1 MNGCQ
6 TLGTEEDLQQNE
18 ERKHMALT
26 ESLKSSI
33 DHLNEEVIFQNV

>member
-6 TLGTEEDLQQNE
+6 TLGTEKDLQLE
-18 ERKHMALT
+18 EVMKHVAST

-33 DHLNEEVIFQNV
+33 DHLNKEVIF

>member
-6 TLGTEEDLQQNE
+6 TLGTEKDLQQE
-18 ERKHMALT
+18 EVLKHVAST

-33 DHLNEEVIFQNV
+33 EHLNKEVIF